1 VRYPSGGE
9 AKQGVC
15 GWAELSAI
23 RNGELLALP
32 FFALACV
39 LALVLLYKV
48 RTSGGGDPAAM
59 MGEASPDETML

>member
-1 VRYPSGGE
+1 VRYPSGSE

-23 RNGELLALP
+23 RTGELLALP

-39 LALVLLYKV
+39 LAVVLLYKV
-48 RTSGGGDPAAM
+48 RTSGGGDPAAT
-59 MGEASPDETML
+59 MGEASADETML